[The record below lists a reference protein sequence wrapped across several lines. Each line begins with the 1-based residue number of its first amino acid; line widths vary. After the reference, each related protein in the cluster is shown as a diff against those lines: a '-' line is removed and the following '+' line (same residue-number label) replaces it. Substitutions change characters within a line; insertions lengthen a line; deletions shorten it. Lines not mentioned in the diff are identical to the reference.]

1 MKELTKIKARNFAER
16 SFFVAMSPLV
26 LGLAIVTLP
35 YKVYS
40 HIKQAKKEI
49 PNKEFKEILKGS
61 LPVVSEHMKLPRD
74 LLSDV
79 YNSGSQE
86 IAIYKEY
93 MKRKNS
99 IKPVIGKVR

>member
-35 YKVYS
+35 YKVYG
-40 HIKQAKKEI
+40 HIKQAKKEV
-49 PNKEFKEILKGS
+49 PNKGFKEIMKDS
-61 LPVVSEHMKLPRD
+61 LPVMSEHMKLPMD

-93 MKRKNS
+93 QKRKNNM
-99 IKPVIGKVR
+99 KTVIGKVR